1 MTILVSVYKEMAS
14 DTVSQ
19 NEEHINIEPP
29 PARTL
34 RISIAEWST
43 EQSFNSI
50 PVPQHNKP
58 A

>member
-1 MTILVSVYKEMAS
+1 MAS

-19 NEEHINIEPP
+19 NEEHINVVLPTKK
-29 PARTL
+29 TL
-34 RISIAEWST
+34 RISLAEWST
-43 EQSFNSI
+43 EQSFISS